1 LPELSRKVRL
11 YVTAVSIAGIVLL
24 IRWTW
29 GITFSWKLLGE
40 FPFWASLALLAE
52 LGPVALPRG
61 GFVTLGFPI
70 SFAVLLIYG
79 PGLSSWVAVCG
90 TIVEAKRRK
99 KEEWYVVLFDQAQ
112 LILSISAAW
121 IVYQCMGGEPITST
135 SLGHILP
142 IVASALAYFLT
153 NTFLVNIVLALE
165 KRISVLEM
173 WSVNF
178 KWTVPNYL
186 AQTPLG
192 FLMAVLYRQIS
203 WWAVLFLCFP
213 LFIAYYAYKL
223 YAELRRQHLST
234 IQALAT
240 AIEMRDSYTE
250 DHSMRMAE
258 LAVATARELRVPAN
272 EVEVIRYAAILHD
285 IGKLGVSDQILN
297 KPAQLTEKEWA
308 KMKEHPKIGMEIVSK
323 IDSLKE
329 ASHIVYYH
337 HERYDGHGYPERLK
351 GEDIPIGAR
360 ILAVVDAY
368 DAMTS
373 KRPYRSAYPVER
385 AIEEL
390 RKNAGTQFDGKV
402 VEAFLK
408 ILKSGQNVN

>member
-1 LPELSRKVRL
+1 L
-11 YVTAVSIAGIVLL
+11 GI
-24 IRWTW
+24 
-29 GITFSWKLLGE
+29 F
-40 FPFWASLALLAE
+40 
-52 LGPVALPRG
+52 
-61 GFVTLGFPI
+61 TLGFPI

-90 TIVEAKRRK
+90 TIVEVKRRK

-153 NTFLVNIVLALE
+153 NTFLVNTVLALE
-165 KRISVLEM
+165 KGISVLEM
-173 WSVNF
+173 WLINF

-258 LAVATARELRVPAN
+258 LAVATARD
-272 EVEVIRYAAILHD
+272 D
-285 IGKLGVSDQILN
+285 I
-297 KPAQLTEKEWA
+297 A
-308 KMKEHPKIGMEIVSK
+308 
-323 IDSLKE
+323 
-329 ASHIVYYH
+329 
-337 HERYDGHGYPERLK
+337 
-351 GEDIPIGAR
+351 
-360 ILAVVDAY
+360 
-368 DAMTS
+368 
-373 KRPYRSAYPVER
+373 
-385 AIEEL
+385 
-390 RKNAGTQFDGKV
+390 
-402 VEAFLK
+402 
-408 ILKSGQNVN
+408 

>member
-1 LPELSRKVRL
+1 MPELSRKVRL

-29 GITFSWKLLGE
+29 SITFSWKLLGE
-40 FPFWASLALLAE
+40 FPFWASLAILAE
-52 LGPVALPRG
+52 LGPVALPQG

-99 KEEWYVVLFDQAQ
+99 KGEWYVVLFDQTQ

-121 IVYQCMGGEPITST
+121 IVYQYMGGEPITST

-142 IVASALAYFLT
+142 IVASALAYFLA
-153 NTFLVNIVLALE
+153 NTFLVNTVLALE
-165 KRISVLEM
+165 KGISVLEM
-173 WSVNF
+173 WSINF

-258 LAVATARELRVPAN
+258 LAVATARELRVPAS

-285 IGKLGVSDQILN
+285 IGKIGVSDQILN

-308 KMKEHPKIGMEIVSK
+308 KMREHPKIGMEIVSK

-329 ASHIVYYH
+329 ASRIVYYH
-337 HERYDGHGYPERLK
+337 HEWYNGQGYPEGLK

-408 ILKSGQNVN
+408 ILKSGQNVT